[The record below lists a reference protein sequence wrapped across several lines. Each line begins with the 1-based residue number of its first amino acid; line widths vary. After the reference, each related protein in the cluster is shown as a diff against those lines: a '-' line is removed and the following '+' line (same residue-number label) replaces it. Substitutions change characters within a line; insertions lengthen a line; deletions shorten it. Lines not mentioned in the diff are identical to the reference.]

1 MKRKEFIRTQKAK
14 PVRGTK
20 TKTKKQKQKQMK
32 KRRRKSKKMKMKMKA
47 KRQEQIVPPLQLR
60 MEEQTLL
67 LTLSIFQN
75 SLPKVFST

>member
-32 KRRRKSKKMKMKMKA
+32 KRRRKSKKMKMKA